1 MQAGADLDPQLAQSV
16 ADAAGAP
23 NRSGGAVEPQEE
35 TVAGRIDFM
44 PSKPV
49 EFLAN

>member
-1 MQAGADLDPQLAQSV
+1 MQAGADLDPQPTQSV
-16 ADAAGAP
+16 ADAAGAADCP
-23 NRSGGAVEPQEE
+23 GGSVEPQEE